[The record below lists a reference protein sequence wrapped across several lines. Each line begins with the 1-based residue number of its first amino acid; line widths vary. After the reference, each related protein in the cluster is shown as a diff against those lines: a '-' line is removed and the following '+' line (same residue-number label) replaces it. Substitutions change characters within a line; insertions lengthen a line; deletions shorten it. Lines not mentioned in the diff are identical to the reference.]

1 MIRDKKE
8 IGIYLSVNEQ
18 ISTFVSDSC
27 ACWHFVLLS
36 MWHTLLL
43 AKDFVINKITRIELK
58 KL

>member
-27 ACWHFVLLS
+27 A
-36 MWHTLLL
+36 ML
-43 AKDFVINKITRIELK
+43 AFRVIVNVAYPVIGKDFVY
-58 KL
+58 